1 MDGFVPWLV
10 LGFVVAQR
18 LSELVI
24 ARRNAARLIEQG
36 GREVAAGHYP
46 LFFVVHGGWL
56 AAMAAWIVAG
66 AGVSGL
72 FLALYVLIL
81 AFRAW
86 VMLALGRR
94 WTTRILVVPGEAP
107 VRRGPYRFLRHPNYA
122 VVAAEI
128 AVVPLIFGAWPVAL
142 AFTLLNLPLTLWR
155 IRAEEAAWSR
165 AGASP

>member
-10 LGFVVAQR
+10 LGFVVLQR

-24 ARRNAARLIEQG
+24 ARRNAARLLEQG

-56 AAMAAWIVAG
+56 AAMAAWIAAG
-66 AGVSGL
+66 AGVSGP

-94 WTTRILVVPGEAP
+94 WTTRILVMPGEAP

-128 AVVPLIFGAWPVAL
+128 AVVPLIFGAWPIAL
-142 AFTLLNLPLTLWR
+142 VFTLLNLPLTLWR
-155 IRAEEAAWSR
+155 IRAEEAAWSGTR
-165 AGASP
+165 ASS

>member
-1 MDGFVPWLV
+1 LAWLV
-10 LGFVVAQR
+10 LGFVVLQR

-24 ARRNAARLIEQG
+24 ARRNATRLLEQG

-56 AAMAAWIVAG
+56 AAMAAWVAAG
-66 AGVSGL
+66 AGVSGP

-128 AVVPLIFGAWPVAL
+128 AVVPLIFGAWPIAL
-142 AFTLLNLPLTLWR
+142 VFTLLNLPLTLWR

>member
-1 MDGFVPWLV
+1 LAWFVPWLV

-24 ARRNAARLIEQG
+24 ARRNATRLLAAG

-56 AAMAAWIVAG
+56 AAMAAWIAAG
-66 AGVSGL
+66 AEVNGAFLGL
-72 FLALYVLIL
+72 YILIL

-142 AFTLLNLPLTLWR
+142 VFTLLNLPLTLWR
-155 IRAEEAAWSR
+155 IRAEEAAWSG
-165 AGASP
+165 AGTPP

>member
-1 MDGFVPWLV
+1 MAWFVPWLV

-24 ARRNAARLIEQG
+24 ARRNATRLLAAG

-56 AAMAAWIVAG
+56 AAMAAWIAAG
-66 AGVSGL
+66 AAVSGA

-128 AVVPLIFGAWPVAL
+128 AVVPLIFGAWPIAL
-142 AFTLLNLPLTLWR
+142 VFTLLNLPLTLWR
-155 IRAEEAAWSR
+155 IRAEEAAWNG
-165 AGASP
+165 AGTPP